1 MSRHAPTQRHQL
13 CVYVCV
19 YVCTVSAAACPHTT
33 QDPPPALTGLANQL
47 ACGLAAL
54 LKGRNGHSNGQAA
67 LACHLGSHPANA
79 GNVGVAVGDGEA
91 KALGQVG
98 AHNIAIKDLVH
109 TSKQQHVN
117 THAAVFW

>member
-1 MSRHAPTQRHQL
+1 MCVRTCCVRVYCVSR
-13 CVYVCV
+13 
-19 YVCTVSAAACPHTT
+19 SMPHTI
-33 QDPPPALTGLANQL
+33 QDPPPALTGLANKL

-117 THAAVFW
+117 TQTAVFW